1 LDRLPF
7 EIFLSEKC
15 EHYFCIRLKDFE
27 MFVKNYNLNKIYT
40 VIFLGFYNTVIFPML
55 ESWMSVVLIIKNV
68 NIKVK
73 NLKNITTLI
82 QL

>member
-1 LDRLPF
+1 
-7 EIFLSEKC
+7 
-15 EHYFCIRLKDFE
+15 